1 MCVCSYAV
9 RCGTRLS
16 SNARLHLVRGKRAV
30 LCCAVM
36 SLEINNNEVGRWLA
50 QVLFEAGPSQSVIG
64 LTATCIPSLNS
75 ANRLHPLPSEAP
87 ASQKLQVVQRLC
99 LPCACALSVQS
110 AMTLVSCW
118 PAGL

>member
-1 MCVCSYAV
+1 MQLCSAL
-9 RCGTRLS
+9 RDTSKFECKTASCTRK
-16 SNARLHLVRGKRAV
+16 A
-30 LCCAVM
+30 CCAVM

-75 ANRLHPLPSEAP
+75 ANRLNPLPSEAP
-87 ASQKLQVVQRLC
+87 VSQKLQRLC
-99 LPCACALSVQS
+99 LPCALSVQS

-118 PAGL
+118 AAGL

>member
-50 QVLFEAGPSQSVIG
+50 GFVRGWTITERHRPDR
-64 LTATCIPSLNS
+64 NM
-75 ANRLHPLPSEAP
+75 HPIT
-87 ASQKLQVVQRLC
+87 KQR
-99 LPCACALSVQS
+99 Q
-110 AMTLVSCW
+110 
-118 PAGL
+118 